1 MRIRFVERTN
11 PDIDRLVE
19 ISWEARAS
27 HEDELFRIPERDE
40 EEATQLINDEVE
52 SEPYG
57 EKTEELPEE
66 DEPYIDL
73 SKFSDAKPFEG
84 EASTRPP
91 VRRLLVTV
99 DSGIAHLGEF
109 VGGGIAFAIRGA
121 AGCLIEDEGIVLRY
135 NTGSLLVDEKNR
147 VPLFSYIGKRLG
159 NEELYLTRLE
169 SGDLAPNP
177 AVLANVNQIQDRYRN
192 FVERMI
198 QEEALAILVSNGRG
212 LFLLDG
218 ALPAGTYDTPVS
230 YMQRML
236 EVAADK
242 KIDVMAVSKKSRIS
256 VAGKPISALF
266 DDWPTFVG
274 YMPLKETL
282 AREREKYVQEGLAR
296 RVSEITLANELFAVR
311 FGLGPP
317 ALTFRVDVHNSIR
330 STPTEVL
337 NYTVNQCQI
346 HGCYPKPLIDAHQFS
361 SFVYQ
366 DVQLLTADLV
376 ARTGARPKEDSS
388 MSWMF
393 EPFGGFGK

>member
-11 PDIDRLVE
+11 PDIDRLVQ

-27 HEDELFRIPERDE
+27 HQDEFFRIPERDE
-40 EEATQLINDEVE
+40 EQVTQLINDEVE

-57 EKTEELPEE
+57 EEIEELPEE
-66 DEPYIDL
+66 DGPDVDL
-73 SKFSDAKPFEG
+73 SKFSGARPFEG
-84 EASTRPP
+84 ESTAPLA
-91 VRRLLVTV
+91 RRLLVAV

-109 VGGGIAFAIRGA
+109 IGGGVAFAIRGA
-121 AGCLIEDEGIVLRY
+121 AVCLIEDEVIVLRY
-135 NTGSLLVDEKNR
+135 NTGPLLVDEKNR

-169 SGDLAPNP
+169 NGDLAPNP
-177 AVLANVNQIQDRYRN
+177 SILANVNQIQDRYRN
-192 FVERMI
+192 FVERII
-198 QEEALAILVSNGRG
+198 QEEALAVLVCNGRG
-212 LFLLDG
+212 LFLVDG

-230 YMQRML
+230 YMQKML
-236 EVAADK
+236 EVAADN

-274 YMPLKETL
+274 YMSLKETL
-282 AREREKYVQEGLAR
+282 TREREKYIQQGLAR

-337 NYTVNQCQI
+337 NYAVNQCQI

-366 DVQLLTADLV
+366 DIQLLTADLV
-376 ARTGARPKEDSS
+376 ARTGARPREDSS
-388 MSWMF
+388 MGWMF
-393 EPFGGFGK
+393 EPFGGFRK